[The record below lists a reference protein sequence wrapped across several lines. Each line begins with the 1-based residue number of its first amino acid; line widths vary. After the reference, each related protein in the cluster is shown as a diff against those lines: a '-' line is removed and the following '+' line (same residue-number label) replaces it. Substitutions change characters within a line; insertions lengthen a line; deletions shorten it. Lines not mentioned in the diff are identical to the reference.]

1 MDITLFGPPG
11 SNREALKQALKSEFQ
26 LTDLGTLHWLL
37 GLQIEYQPDSIALSQ
52 RTYIDKLLLR
62 FGMMSCNP
70 VTLPLDP
77 NHKLRKYQEG
87 DNIADISL
95 YQQIIDSLMY
105 LVIGARPDL
114 AFAISLLSQF
124 SSKPTVEHLGAAKR
138 ILRYIKGT
146 RDHTLTYKRYPQL
159 SLAGFTDSDH
169 GGNRDDRKSTSGYIF
184 QLYSNE

>member
-1 MDITLFGPPG
+1 
-11 SNREALKQALKSEFQ
+11 
-26 LTDLGTLHWLL
+26 
-37 GLQIEYQPDSIALSQ
+37 
-52 RTYIDKLLLR
+52 
-62 FGMMSCNP
+62 MMSCNP
-70 VTLPLDP
+70 ITLPLDP

-95 YQQIIDSLMY
+95 YQQIIGSLMY
-105 LVIGARPDL
+105 LVIGTRPDL

-138 ILRYIKGT
+138 ILRYITGM

-159 SLAGFTDSDH
+159 SLAGFIDSDH

-184 QLYSNE
+184 QLPMNTIC